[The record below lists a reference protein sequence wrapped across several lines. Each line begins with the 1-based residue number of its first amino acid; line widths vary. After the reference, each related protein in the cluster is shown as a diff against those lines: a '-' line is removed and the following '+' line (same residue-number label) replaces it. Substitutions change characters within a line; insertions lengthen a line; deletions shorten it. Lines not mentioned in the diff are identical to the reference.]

1 MKKLTY
7 DLLLFAIFLISGCTN
22 LPMKNDPSFDPNVE
36 SPFFTKGSGPKI
48 LIDGG
53 HNNAFVDYDLIEP
66 FIKVARLDGYTVDIS
81 KGIVTSDLLSDINIF
96 VIITAN
102 SFKWGKEVEISEN
115 DEVFT
120 SKEIEIIYNWVYQGG
135 SLLVFSEHAP
145 FDGAINPLLQKFNIY
160 SSIGVIIDTV
170 HFDKDYGFGSPKF
183 SIKNG
188 LLNDSHQIVNGIRE
202 GEKVDEIITFG
213 GSALKGESFTN
224 ILKLSQNSLNVG
236 HPFGGPSG
244 HGDSQ
249 CLAGYVGRGRI
260 VAFGDSNGFT
270 AMQMQDDN
278 GNTQAIG
285 MNTEGYNWKQ
295 FVLNTLH
302 WLSQNNQTQ

>member
-1 MKKLTY
+1 MKKGTFN
-7 DLLLFAIFLISGCTN
+7 LLLFAIVMIFGCTN
-22 LPMKNDPSFDPNVE
+22 LPMKNDPNFDPNVE
-36 SPFFTKGSGPKI
+36 SPFYKKGRGPKI

-53 HNNAFVDYDLIEP
+53 HKNAFVDYDLIQP
-66 FIKVARLDGYTVDIS
+66 FIKVARSDGYTVDIS
-81 KGIVTSDLLSDINIF
+81 KGIVTSDLLLNINIF

-102 SFKWGKEVEISEN
+102 SFKWGKQAEISEN

-120 SKEIEIIYNWVYQGG
+120 YKEIEIIYNWVNQGG

-145 FDGAINPLLQKFNIY
+145 FDKAINPLLQKFNIN
-160 SSIGVIIDTV
+160 SSIGVIVDTV
-170 HFDKDYGFGSPKF
+170 HYDEDYGFGSPKF
-183 SIKNG
+183 SIENG
-188 LLNDSHQIVNGIRE
+188 LLNDSHQIVNGMRE

-224 ILKLSQNSLNVG
+224 ILELSQHSLNVK

-244 HGDSQ
+244 YGDSQ
-249 CLAGYVGRGRI
+249 CLAGLVGKGRI

-270 AMQMQDDN
+270 AMQMQDGN

-302 WLSQNNQTQ
+302 WLSQNNQTL